1 MNDVFE
7 MDHLLQ
13 AAGSIVLFVLLLLL
27 SLLSP
32 SFLCLSAS
40 FACSSLSSCKNALK
54 FDLGANGRS
63 PRTSLIYLRSRVFF
77 SSNVS
82 LNLFF
87 FFSIK
92 PIELANWKFK
102 QFLCAES

>member
-27 SLLSP
+27 LLSP
-32 SFLCLSAS
+32 SFLFLSAS

-77 SSNVS
+77 SSNLS
-82 LNLFF
+82 LNLFYF
-87 FFSIK
+87 NK
-92 PIELANWKFK
+92 TD
-102 QFLCAES
+102 